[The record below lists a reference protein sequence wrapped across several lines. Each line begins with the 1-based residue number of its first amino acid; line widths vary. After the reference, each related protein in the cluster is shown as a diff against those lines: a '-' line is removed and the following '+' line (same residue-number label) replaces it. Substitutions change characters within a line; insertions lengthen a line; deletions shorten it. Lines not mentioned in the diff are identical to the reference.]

1 VKEFYS
7 ETTEVIRRFLEDQY
21 GLLALESTSDEIM
34 GQLKPLS
41 AAQTLMKEFR
51 SFFTTADLV
60 KFAKYLPT
68 PEENEQELTWAFHFV
83 RTMTPHPT
91 ESSAEATPAQPEAET
106 TEKQEA
112 ANVR

>member
-1 VKEFYS
+1 
-7 ETTEVIRRFLEDQY
+7 
-21 GLLALESTSDEIM
+21 M

-41 AAQTLMKEFR
+41 AALALLKEFR

-68 PEENEQELTWAFHFV
+68 PEENEQELTWAYHFV

-91 ESSAEATPAQPEAET
+91 LPPVDAALSPESSTTGEQET
-106 TEKQEA
+106 A
-112 ANVR
+112 SVW

>member
-1 VKEFYS
+1 
-7 ETTEVIRRFLEDQY
+7 
-21 GLLALESTSDEIM
+21 M
-34 GQLKPLS
+34 QLKLVPEAQPL
-41 AAQTLMKEFR
+41 QKEFR

-83 RTMTPHPT
+83 RTMTPHP
-91 ESSAEATPAQPEAET
+91 PAQQVDEVAPSPASVTNGE
-106 TEKQEA
+106 QEA